1 MTALQILL
9 IAFVGVAY
17 MLLGAIIAAVDISN
31 KEIVLPSDIRSD
43 GYDWLSS
50 WIIFLIRTLIAL
62 PFWIIGAIIY
72 LVYKL
77 IMRLLTIRGGHS
89 GSN

>member
-17 MLLGAIIAAVDISN
+17 MLLGVIIVAVDISN

-43 GYDWLSS
+43 GYGWFSS

-62 PFWIIGAIIY
+62 PFWIIGTIIY

-77 IMRLLTIRGGHS
+77 IMRLLTIRGGNS